1 MTNRREFVAAVGGA
15 TLAGMVAAT
24 PVWAA
29 AKLLR
34 RAGGSPA
41 CSVFFGLLGQN
52 FLLRSST
59 RGDFAVNLVNVRE
72 VPTKQRIEQFTIV
85 LRGPAQLPLT
95 AGLYDLV
102 HESFGSLSLHVDP
115 SGRDAFGLL
124 YRSDFSLLI

>member
-1 MTNRREFVAAVGGA
+1 MNNRREFVAAVGGA
-15 TLAGMVAAT
+15 TLSGMVAAT

-34 RAGGSPA
+34 RAGGSPDYE
-41 CSVFFGLLGQN
+41 VFVGLLGQN
-52 FLLRSST
+52 LLLRSST
-59 RGDFAVNLVNVRE
+59 RGDFAVNLVKVRE

-95 AGLYDLV
+95 AGLYDLF
-102 HESFGSLSLHVDP
+102 HESFGSLSLYLDP